1 MVCVPVWGC
10 GVVCAAWCGAVRYL
24 LAFCACV
31 FVCVEWCVSLHVG
44 CGVCVCVF
52 VSC

>member
-1 MVCVPVWGC
+1 MVCVPVWG
-10 GVVCAAWCGAVRYL
+10 CGAVRYL

-44 CGVCVCVF
+44 CGVCIYVS